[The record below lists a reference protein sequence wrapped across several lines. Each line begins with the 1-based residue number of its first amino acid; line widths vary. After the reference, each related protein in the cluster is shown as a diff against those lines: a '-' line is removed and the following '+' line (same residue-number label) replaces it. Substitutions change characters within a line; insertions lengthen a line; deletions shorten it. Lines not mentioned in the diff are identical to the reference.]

1 MSEGDAEPCDAP
13 SDGCGSPI
21 WCCGAA
27 LMKPEFTLSVMVLIA
42 AWRAPSPSRVTFA
55 DGSSVLAGST
65 CKDDGVRSDWIGV
78 DIVGIR
84 AAQEQGARLQC
95 RFEFVETL
103 LEFPLLLRS
112 FAGLQETRAGCGR
125 FFRAGLIVRAS
136 RDR

>member
-1 MSEGDAEPCDAP
+1 MRNRAVPQRRLRLPDFVLR
-13 SDGCGSPI
+13 
-21 WCCGAA
+21 CGADETGIHA
-27 LMKPEFTLSVMVLIA
+27 VGDGVDRGMASAIA
-42 AWRAPSPSRVTFA
+42 IKSDVCGWQLGIGRL
-55 DGSSVLAGST
+55 D

-78 DIVGIR
+78 DMVGIR
-84 AAQEQGARLQC
+84 AAQEQGARLEC

-103 LEFPLLLRS
+103 LEFPLLLRF